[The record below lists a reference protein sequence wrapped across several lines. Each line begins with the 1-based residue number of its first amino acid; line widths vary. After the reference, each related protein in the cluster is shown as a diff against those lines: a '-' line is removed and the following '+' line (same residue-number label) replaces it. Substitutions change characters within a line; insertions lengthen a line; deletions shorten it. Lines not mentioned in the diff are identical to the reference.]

1 MPVVTD
7 LNHQLITDLDATFPK
22 VVEMMGAR
30 LYSGLRRMTGNPQEA
45 EDLTQETLI
54 RAYRALTD
62 YEPDRVASLK
72 LEPWVWTIALNLGRN
87 HLRDRTRRPT
97 PVVDVD
103 RSLLDPEPVDT
114 TAWDRRFSALSRAKA
129 CSSSPAQAA
138 SIWGGWRPPGTSAT
152 PARSAAAAS
161 SWTFAI

>member
-103 RSLLDPEPVDT
+103 RSLDDPEPVDT
-114 TAWDRRFSALSRAKA
+114 MVWDRRFSALTRNQRIELRMHDLA
-129 CSSSPAQAA
+129 
-138 SIWGGWRPPGTSAT
+138 
-152 PARSAAAAS
+152 
-161 SWTFAI
+161 